1 MVTIIIIIYFLFV
14 GILFFFQRNLLYHPS
29 ENNYYGDQLTV
40 SIDKV
45 KITTK
50 DKIDLLGWYHKK
62 NINNYK
68 TILFLHGNA
77 GSLENRIHK
86 INHFK
91 DMNINFLII
100 SWRGFSGNKGNPTE
114 EGLYKD
120 AKSAIDWLRNEG
132 VDTKDIV
139 IYGESL
145 GTGVATEIAQN
156 NNFAGV
162 ILESPFTSMID
173 AARNKYPFFP
183 IRFLLK
189 DKYESEKKI
198 KNIQS
203 PILIMHGELD
213 RLVPFW
219 MGKKIYNIANNPKY
233 SYFSKYDDHM
243 LEYNEDL
250 LNVLRKFINS
260 LN

>member
-1 MVTIIIIIYFLFV
+1 
-14 GILFFFQRNLLYHPS
+14 
-29 ENNYYGDQLTV
+29 
-40 SIDKV
+40 
-45 KITTK
+45 
-50 DKIDLLGWYHKK
+50 
-62 NINNYK
+62 
-68 TILFLHGNA
+68 
-77 GSLENRIHK
+77 
-86 INHFK
+86 
-91 DMNINFLII
+91 
-100 SWRGFSGNKGNPTE
+100 
-114 EGLYKD
+114 
-120 AKSAIDWLRNEG
+120 
-132 VDTKDIV
+132 
-139 IYGESL
+139 
-145 GTGVATEIAQN
+145 
-156 NNFAGV
+156 
-162 ILESPFTSMID
+162 MID
-173 AARNKYPFFP
+173 AAKNKYPFFP